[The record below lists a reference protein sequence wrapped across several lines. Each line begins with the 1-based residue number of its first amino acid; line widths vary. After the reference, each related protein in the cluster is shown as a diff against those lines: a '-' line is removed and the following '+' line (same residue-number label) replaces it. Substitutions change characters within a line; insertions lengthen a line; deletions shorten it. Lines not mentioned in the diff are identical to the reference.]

1 MPIAFIDVPYVGP
14 IFIYTIFM
22 MWSNLTLGILVV
34 IEGLSA
40 FLHTLR
46 LHWVEFMDKF
56 YDGEGH
62 GFAPFSF
69 KTILNEE
76 AL

>member
-1 MPIAFIDVPYVGP
+1 MPFAFIDVPYIGFVFVYI
-14 IFIYTIFM
+14 IFY
-22 MWSNLTLGILVV
+22 MWSSLTVAILVV

-56 YDGEGH
+56 YDGEGRK
-62 GFAPFSF
+62 FDPFSF
-69 KTILNEE
+69 KTILNDEIW
-76 AL
+76 